1 MIGRPAGFPRLNPVK
16 AQAAKIKLVD
26 EVNCGSRTLV
36 GPTTAFSSVAAIASG
51 SIERPLLADTVEK
64 LRA

>member
-26 EVNCGSRTLV
+26 EVNCGSKMRV
-36 GPTTAFSSVAAIASG
+36 GPTTAFA
-51 SIERPLLADTVEK
+51 P
-64 LRA
+64 